1 MALQNGDFV
10 LRIGDGKK
18 FGVGRAR
25 SARQDQTMITKTI
38 SVGFA
43 YELTAEDGE
52 TVMTNDG
59 ELTTLHLFRR
69 LSA

>member
-10 LRIGDGKK
+10 LRIADGKK
-18 FGVGRAR
+18 FGVGRER
-25 SARQDQTMITKTI
+25 SARQDPTMISKTI

-43 YELTAEDGE
+43 YQLTAEDGE
-52 TVMTNDG
+52 TVQTNDG
-59 ELTTLHLFRR
+59 EITSLHLFRR